1 MLFWSLWAILA
12 RVEPDKVRY
21 VALNKTIFIL
31 AGAVFTGLVFP
42 ELSEWFAPALYPSLF
57 CIMLFTLVPI
67 DVVALIKQFRALA
80 PLSLAM
86 VAVQMILM
94 PLLVW
99 ALIVWINPNWPY
111 AHYVFVTVCAGSI
124 FGAPAFVRLLG
135 IDDSIALL
143 GVVFSTLLLPL
154 SLPIMMRLMDGVFAV
169 HGITEIS
176 FAALNFTEYGAR
188 LLIYIALPLVVS
200 ILYHEIVKRYVN
212 NQTRV
217 VYWCKALVTIALV
230 IFAIA
235 VMDGVTP
242 LFFQRPAHVTML
254 FFWVM
259 VVHIA
264 LFILPFV
271 LFRYLGNDAAI
282 SAGMLSSYRNLGLV
296 VAICGQFLSD
306 EFLIFVGLWQI
317 PMYLSPLVLSFV
329 FAPNKG

>member
-1 MLFWSLWAILA
+1 M
-12 RVEPDKVRY
+12 
-21 VALNKTIFIL
+21 NKTILIL
-31 AGAVFTGLVFP
+31 AGAVFTGLVVP

-67 DVVALIKQFRALA
+67 DVIALIKQFKALA

-86 VAVQMILM
+86 VGVQMILL
-94 PLLVW
+94 PFLVW
-99 ALIVWINPNWPY
+99 ALIVWVNPSWPY
-111 AHYVFVTVCAGSI
+111 AQYVLITVCAGSI

-135 IDDSIALL
+135 LDDGIALL

-154 SLPIMMRLMDGVFAV
+154 SLPMMLGLMSELFSV
-169 HGITEIS
+169 HGATEIS
-176 FAALNFTEYGAR
+176 FAALNFIEYGVR
-188 LLIYIALPLVVS
+188 LLVFIALPLAVS
-200 ILYHEIVKRYVN
+200 ILYHKVVKRHVK

-217 VYWCKALVTIALV
+217 VGRCKALVTVALV
-230 IFAIA
+230 AFAIA

-242 LFFQRPAHVTML
+242 LFFQQPAHVTML

-259 VVHIA
+259 VVHITA
-264 LFILPFV
+264 FV
-271 LFRYLGNDAAI
+271 FSFFLFRRLGNDAAI

-306 EFLIFVGLWQI
+306 EFFIFVGLWQI

-329 FAPNKG
+329 FAPKRVED